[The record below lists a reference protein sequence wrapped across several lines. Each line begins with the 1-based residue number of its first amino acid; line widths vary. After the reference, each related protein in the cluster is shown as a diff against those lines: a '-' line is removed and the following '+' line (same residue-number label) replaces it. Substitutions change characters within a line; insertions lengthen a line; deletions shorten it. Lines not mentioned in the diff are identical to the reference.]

1 MIINNF
7 LLKPNC
13 KIFRTQKFKMIFK
26 IRLVFAQIVCCMYL
40 SMVVESLREKVPC
53 IDNGKFYRNPN
64 REAAHVWSAT
74 ICAKYY
80 LCIENEIFS
89 FTCSTGLN
97 FDVNRQI
104 CDFKVICN
112 IIYIWYLLD
121 YNFIPSEIFL
131 HRSYYKF

>member
-1 MIINNF
+1 M
-7 LLKPNC
+7 
-13 KIFRTQKFKMIFK
+13 TFK

-112 IIYIWYLLD
+112 IIYDICWTT
-121 YNFIPSEIFL
+121 N
-131 HRSYYKF
+131 